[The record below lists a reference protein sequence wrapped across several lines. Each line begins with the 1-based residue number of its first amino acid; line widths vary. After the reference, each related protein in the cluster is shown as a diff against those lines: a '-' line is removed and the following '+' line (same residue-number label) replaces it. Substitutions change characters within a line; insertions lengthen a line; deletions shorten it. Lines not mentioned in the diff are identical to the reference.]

1 VELVSLSLSPAA
13 ASLNKHLRD
22 HLISLPQP
30 IHVVGWELRNPIG
43 QRITSHIKSHR
54 EYPGLCIT
62 VITKTI
68 YIHTGEVIS
77 VTQFRQWEI
86 SQNPSL
92 GTEFS
97 ATTTIVQNEALNQ

>member
-1 VELVSLSLSPAA
+1 MELVSLSLSPAA

-30 IHVVGWELRNPIG
+30 IHVVGGEFRNPIG

-54 EYPGLCIT
+54 EYPGIYIT
-62 VITKTI
+62 VIANTI
-68 YIHTGEVIS
+68 YIHTGEVIL

-86 SQNPSL
+86 SQNLPSA
-92 GTEFS
+92 TKFS
-97 ATTTIVQNEALNQ
+97 ATATTVQNEALNQ